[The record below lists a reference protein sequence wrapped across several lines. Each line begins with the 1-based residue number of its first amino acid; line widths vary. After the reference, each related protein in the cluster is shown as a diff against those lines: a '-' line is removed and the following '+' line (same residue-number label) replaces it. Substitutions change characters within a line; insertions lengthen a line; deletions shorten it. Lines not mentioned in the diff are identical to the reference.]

1 MQHPDFNQQLAGER
15 QSRYRAEAARSRL
28 TRPDRRGDGRASRS
42 ASVQRPADPT
52 NESNSALHVPT
63 RASIW
68 AADARFDAHVDA
80 EFQRLTA
87 DWC

>member
-28 TRPDRRGDGRASRS
+28 TRPDPGGDGRPSRS
-42 ASVQRPADPT
+42 ASVQRPADPI
-52 NESNSALHVPT
+52 NESPT
-63 RASIW
+63 WASIW